1 MHEPLVSARPLLAPL
16 VSARPLLAPLRELAA
31 AYHEAVARVEAL
43 IEALTT
49 GDFAAVQGAIAEQT
63 ATAARITRSGRQW
76 EAARDELAV
85 ALRAHGLLAA
95 DAAPTVSDLLPVL
108 APDDALR
115 TARRDV
121 LAAVL
126 RLQVLNRQAAT
137 LLRNARSV
145 VQRVAR
151 AAAGDLDGYGPRGQY
166 VVDGRWSMVD
176 GRQSMVSS
184 EPGRSIDHRPSTID
198 SSRRA

>member
-1 MHEPLVSARPLLAPL
+1 MHEPL

-108 APDDALR
+108 AGPFSFRRGDKKGADDVGYPHVRMCAR
-115 TARRDV
+115 TGGVRWTSHV
-121 LAAVL
+121 V
-126 RLQVLNRQAAT
+126 
-137 LLRNARSV
+137 RS
-145 VQRVAR
+145 
-151 AAAGDLDGYGPRGQY
+151 
-166 VVDGRWSMVD
+166 
-176 GRQSMVSS
+176 
-184 EPGRSIDHRPSTID
+184 
-198 SSRRA
+198 